1 MAIFIRTT
9 ALILAAS
16 AALLA
21 QPTVAPTAEPVGRA
35 RGEDWNGY
43 NVTNSFEL
51 GARFHSVRGNE
62 AAYRSDINFGNGL
75 RLLGSAL
82 SINSKEGRGG
92 LFDEILLNTQG
103 LGNDPYQFSSLRI
116 QHNRW
121 YRYDLNWRLNDF
133 VNPGLNFL
141 PSAHAQNTR
150 RMWQD
155 HDVTLL
161 PAFPFQFLV
170 GYSRN
175 SQEGAGLYTQNL
187 FDQHRG
193 DEFPLFADIRRRQ
206 REFRLGTQLN
216 YRKLKLILLRGWQRY
231 EEDSPLSLA
240 ASTGLNPADNTT
252 LTNFR
257 LTSPYAGDTPF
268 WRGSLLGEAGQ
279 WIAVNARFSYAG
291 TRRDFT
297 SEETAIGTSRLG
309 AATNRQFFAGGTG
322 TRPVTNA
329 NFTISLFPVDSVTV
343 TNHTAFHQL
352 QMNGNATLTQVQ
364 NGFSGAG
371 IVDFR
376 FLGIRSI
383 VNTTDALVRPAKW
396 LRLRAGYQ
404 FSSRRIRSVEAER
417 VGSFSDRL
425 NYEQTNRVHAG
436 LLGVRLQPVQP
447 LTFNF
452 DLEVGRADRPFLTL
466 SERNYN
472 AYGARAQFKQ
482 GALLLSA
489 AVRTNYN
496 TNSVSLFSHSS
507 HAHNYA
513 FDASWAPRR
522 WFAFDAGYGK
532 QHLDTLTG
540 IAYFASSQFLDAQ
553 RSLYVSNVHSG
564 HTTARFSVASRVDL
578 SFGYSRVQDSGDG
591 RSALLLSSSS
601 TFADAQVLPL
611 AFDSPQARVS
621 IRLHQRIRLNFGYQY
636 YRYTEDFSAVRD
648 YRAHTGFTSVLW
660 SF

>member
-1 MAIFIRTT
+1 MAIHPRTIALLMT
-9 ALILAAS
+9 AS
-16 AALLA
+16 VALLA
-21 QPTVAPTAEPVGRA
+21 QPTVAPTSEPVGRA

-51 GARFHSVRGNE
+51 GARFHTIDGNE
-62 AAYRSDINFGNGL
+62 AAYRSDVNFGNGL
-75 RLLGSAL
+75 RLLGSTL
-82 SINSKEGRGG
+82 SLNSKEGRGG

-121 YRYDLNWRLNDF
+121 YRYDMNWRLNDF

-155 HDVTLL
+155 HDLTLL

-175 SQEGAGLYTQNL
+175 SQDGAGLYTQNL

-193 DEFPLFADIRRRQ
+193 DEFPLFANINRRQ
-206 REFRLGTQLN
+206 REFRLGTQLQ

-240 ASTGLNPADNTT
+240 AGAGLNAADNTT
-252 LTNFR
+252 LTSYR
-257 LTSPYAGDTPF
+257 LTSPYSGDTPF
-268 WRGSLLGEAGQ
+268 WRASLFAEAGR
-279 WIAVNARFSYAG
+279 WLAVNARLSYAG
-291 TRRDFT
+291 TRRDFA
-297 SEETAIGTSRLG
+297 SEEAAIGTSRLG

-329 NFTISLFPVDSVTV
+329 NFTISLFPVDAVTI
-343 TNHTAFHQL
+343 TNHTAFHQI
-352 QMNGNATLTQVQ
+352 QMDGNATLTQVQ
-364 NGFSGAG
+364 NGFTGAN
-371 IVDFR
+371 ILNFR
-376 FLGIRSI
+376 HLGIRAV
-383 VNTTDALVRPAKW
+383 VNATEALARPAKW
-396 LRLRAGYQ
+396 LGLRAGYQ
-404 FSSRRIRSVEAER
+404 FSTRRIRSVEAET

-436 LLGVRLQPVQP
+436 LLGIRLQPVKP

-452 DLEVGRADRPFLTL
+452 DLEVGRADQPFLTV

-472 AYGARAQFKQ
+472 AYGARAQYKQ
-482 GALLLSA
+482 GSLLLSA

-496 TNSVSLFSHSS
+496 TNSISLFSHSS
-507 HAHNYA
+507 HSRNYA
-513 FDASWAPRR
+513 FDASWTPRR

-540 IAYFASSQFLDAQ
+540 IAYFASGQFLDTQ

-564 HTTARFSVASRVDL
+564 QATARFSVASRVDL
-578 SFGYSRVQDSGDG
+578 SLGYSRVQDTGDG
-591 RSALLLSSSS
+591 RAALAL
-601 TFADAQVLPL
+601 TTNPAFPEVQVLPL
-611 AFDSPQARVS
+611 AFASPQARVS
-621 IRLHQRIRLNFGYQY
+621 IRLHQQVRLNFGYQY
-636 YRYTEDFSAVRD
+636 YRYAEDFSALRN